1 MSDAPATPAT
11 PTASAPDGPVGGF
24 LSPDDPTLDAPAAGA
39 SQNTWGDAAQDHAGF
54 DLDALRARVAH
65 AAPDP
70 MAAPPLRWG
79 IIGPGRIAGRFAREI
94 PQFTAARVV
103 AVGSRDAARAREF
116 AEQHPQAGGEPGGPR
131 EAPRAYGSYEELVAD
146 EGVDAV
152 YVASP
157 HSHHRDHALLA
168 LAAGKHVLV
177 EKAFA
182 RSAAEAREVFD
193 AARAAGLFAMEAMWA
208 RFLPYQ
214 RALAEVVASGV
225 LGEVLSVHADHS
237 QRLTHLPRAMRPELA
252 GGVLLDMNIYCLAFI
267 HLVLGA
273 PTSVNAHGV
282 LTDTGVDG
290 HEVVVLG
297 YGPQRPRTMAVAS
310 STLWG
315 RSRTEASVVG
325 SIGRADVRGRFYR
338 PAAALVVSDDQDR
351 VLLRFPD
358 GAEQA
363 ARAAE
368 GGFQHEA
375 AEVARCVAAGRL
387 ESDVMP
393 WRATLEILEVADEV
407 RRQLG
412 VVYPGE

>member
-1 MSDAPATPAT
+1 MSDDAAG
-11 PTASAPDGPVGGF
+11 PDVF
-24 LSPDDPTLDAPAAGA
+24 LAPDDPTADPPASGA
-39 SQNTWGDAAQDHAGF
+39 SQNTRDDADSDHGGF
-54 DLDALRARVAH
+54 DLDALRRRAAG

-79 IIGPGRIAGRFAREI
+79 VLGPGRIAGRFTREI
-94 PQFTAARVV
+94 PEFSQGRVV
-103 AVGSRDAARAREF
+103 AVGSRDAGRAREF
-116 AEQHPQAGGEPGGPR
+116 AEQYPGAGGEPGSER
-131 EAPRAYGSYEELVAD
+131 AVPRAHGSYEDLVAD

-152 YVASP
+152 YIASP

-177 EKAFA
+177 EKAFT

-193 AARAAGLFAMEAMWA
+193 AARERGRFAMEAMWA

-214 RALAEVVASGV
+214 RALDEVVRSGV
-225 LGEVLSVHADHS
+225 LGEIISVHADHS
-237 QRLTHLPRAMRPELA
+237 QRLTHLRRAMEPELA
-252 GGVLLDMNIYCLAFI
+252 GGVLLDMNIYSLALI

-273 PTSVNAHGV
+273 PSAVTAHGV
-282 LTDTGVDG
+282 RTETGVDG
-290 HEVVVLG
+290 HEVLVLD
-297 YGPQRPRTMAVAS
+297 YRPDRPRTLAVAS

-325 SIGRADVRGRFYR
+325 SLARADVRGRFYR
-338 PAAALVVSDDQDR
+338 PAATIVVSDDRDR

-358 GAEQA
+358 GPEQV
-363 ARAAE
+363 ARASQ

-387 ESDVMP
+387 ESEVMP
-393 WRATLEILEVADEV
+393 WSATLEILELCDEV
-407 RRQLG
+407 RRQLS